1 MFNESKV
8 THMAAYL
15 LKKAERNTLPH
26 LKLMKLLYLAERTA
40 YLEHGYG
47 ISDDTLV
54 SMPFGPV
61 LSSTLNLMNGEP
73 GRERVWQAY
82 ISDKADHK
90 VSLVNPSVDIEALDE
105 LSLADK
111 HILDKVW
118 AQFKDFNQ
126 FDLSDYTHDLK
137 NCPEWEDPNGSSYPI
152 DLKKLFAS
160 QGREAEQVAQLA
172 QQVQTQRNLETLFSR
187 Y

>member
-40 YLEHGYG
+40 YLEHDYG

-54 SMPFGPV
+54 
-61 LSSTLNLMNGEP
+61 
-73 GRERVWQAY
+73 
-82 ISDKADHK
+82 
-90 VSLVNPSVDIEALDE
+90 NPTIDIDALDE
-105 LSLADK
+105 LSQADK
-111 HILDKVW
+111 YILDKVW
-118 AQFKDFNQ
+118 AQFKDFDQ
-126 FDLSDYTHDLK
+126 FDLSDYTQDPK

-160 QGREAEQVAQLA
+160 QGCQAEQVAQLA
-172 QQVQTQRNLETLFSR
+172 QQVQTKRNLETLFSR